1 MEGIIF
7 GKRLTKNEEKL
18 LKYFLKNKGGILSRA
33 DGMGYLWGENAVEIS
48 DHAYDQIVLRLRKK
62 LKNAVPKADV
72 ETVRGRGH
80 ILRIYEL

>member
-1 MEGIIF
+1 M
-7 GKRLTKNEEKL
+7 
-18 LKYFLKNKGGILSRA
+18 
-33 DGMGYLWGENAVEIS
+33 EIS